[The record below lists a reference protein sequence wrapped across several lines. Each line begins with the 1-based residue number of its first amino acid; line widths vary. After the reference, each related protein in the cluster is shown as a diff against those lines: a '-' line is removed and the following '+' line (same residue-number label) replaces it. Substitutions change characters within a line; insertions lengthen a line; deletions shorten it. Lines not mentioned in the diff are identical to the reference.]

1 MNCYIHIPFC
11 FSKCGYCAFYSETGA
26 SSGKIDSYLAAL
38 EKVMVPEKL
47 STLYIGGGTP
57 TLLDCSQ
64 LERLISILEEKFTVD
79 NQYSIEHFTVGG
91 ELVKSVLVYNEYI
104 SNACRVFDTVNSD
117 RARAL
122 GE

>member
-1 MNCYIHIPFC
+1 MQL
-11 FSKCGYCAFYSETGA
+11 
-26 SSGKIDSYLAAL
+26 ID
-38 EKVMVPEKL
+38 VHVI
-47 STLYIGGGTP
+47 LY
-57 TLLDCSQ
+57 
-64 LERLISILEEKFTVD
+64 EKFTVD
-79 NQYSIEHFTVGG
+79 YQYSIEHFTVGG